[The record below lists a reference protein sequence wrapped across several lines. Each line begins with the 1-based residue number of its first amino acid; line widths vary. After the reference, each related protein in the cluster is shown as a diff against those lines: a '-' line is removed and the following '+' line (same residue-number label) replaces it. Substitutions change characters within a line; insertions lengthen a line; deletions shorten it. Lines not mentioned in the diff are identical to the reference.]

1 MKMNLIMDGN
11 YVLYKN
17 VYTLVKMKTLYG
29 DLPQALINN
38 FKKYTEMATWNQQFF
53 VSDGSASWR
62 KKFYKE
68 YKANRKKDDRI
79 DFDFAFQVYKEFKE
93 HMQDKCIVLEAD
105 GVEGDD
111 WINVV
116 TRKSNSLGIGCMIVS
131 ADKDMN
137 QRLKYSL
144 DPLYMNVQVEDYT
157 TYEKLFLPQGYELF
171 LDRMR
176 SQDDALHDLFTLPD
190 ISRCEHMIDSIVNRW
205 QVQAVDPVESL
216 FLKLVCGDK
225 GDNVKSIFE
234 TPQNTKD
241 GGTRMIGVGASTG
254 QKMWTK
260 YQEKFDFT
268 VPPLDTGSESF
279 VNSVI
284 EALVDVKSLDLTKI
298 ERDEVQRKL
307 AFNARM
313 MELHHKH
320 LPQEIMASIVTKLKT
335 AF

>member
-1 MKMNLIMDGN
+1 MKMNLIIDGN
-11 YVLYKN
+11 YILYKN

-38 FKKYTEMATWNQQFF
+38 FRKYTEMATWNQQFF

-62 KKFYKE
+62 KQFYDQ
-68 YKANRKKDDRI
+68 YKATRKKDKTI

-93 HMQDKCIVLEAD
+93 HMENKCCVLEAN

-137 QRLKYSL
+137 QRLKYKL

-157 TYEKLFLPQGYELF
+157 TYEKIFLPQGFELF
-171 LDRMR
+171 LDKMR
-176 SQDDALHDLFTLPD
+176 TADERDHDLFNLPD
-190 ISRCEHMIDSIVNRW
+190 ISRCEYMLDSLINRL
-205 QVQAVDPVESL
+205 QVKAIDPVESL
-216 FLKLVCGDK
+216 FIKLVCGDK

-234 TPQNTKD
+234 TPQNLKD
-241 GGTRMIGVGASTG
+241 GGTRMIGVGEATG
-254 QKMWTK
+254 QKMWVK
-260 YQEKFDFT
+260 YQEKFDNH
-268 VPPLDTGSESF
+268 VVSLDTGSSDF
-279 VNSVI
+279 SDAVI
-284 EALVDVKSLDLTKI
+284 EALINVKSLELTKM
-298 ERDEVQRKL
+298 ERDNVRDKL

-320 LPQEIMASIVTKLKT
+320 LPKEIMSSIATKLKT